1 MRRDDYL
8 RDESVK
14 PFVDWLRLRVR
25 GDADLEHSYRMR
37 RPACD
42 WQCNSLWE
50 AHEKYCWG
58 GGNFDANQQQ
68 LDRLRCEMR
77 AARQDNDNSRFVCAA
92 GGILKWGGV
101 TRHNLPTLHSLGPH
115 ALRTFREAAC
125 LLDPSQADTSR
136 LAARYMNSGWT
147 KVHALMLDDFPIY
160 DGRVGAA
167 MGYLVRRYC
176 TDKELCEIPR
186 LLRFRWLA
194 GRGRHDRNPSAGSL
208 HFHRLSHA
216 DPRMWA
222 ECNVWAAWV
231 LGAVSCEGKFGELPV
246 NRRLRA
252 IEAALFMIG
261 YELPSRAPAPSRTGR
276 GV

>member
-1 MRRDDYL
+1 MRREDYL
-8 RDESVK
+8 ARECVSA
-14 PFVDWLRLRVR
+14 FIEWLRPRVAGAEPFR
-25 GDADLEHSYRMR
+25 HCYRMLK
-37 RPACD
+37 PACD
-42 WQCNSLWE
+42 WRCSSLWE
-50 AHEKYCWG
+50 AHKKYCWV
-58 GGNFDANQQQ
+58 GGNFDANQHQ
-68 LDRLRCEMR
+68 LDRLRCEIR

-92 GGILKWGGV
+92 GGILKWGRV
-101 TRHNLPTLHSLGPH
+101 TRHNLPTLHSLGQD

-136 LAARYMNSGWT
+136 LAEVRYMNSGWT
-147 KVHALMLDDFPIY
+147 KVYALMLDDFPIY

-176 TDKELCEIPR
+176 TDKELCKVPR

-208 HFHRLSHA
+208 CFQQLSHA
-216 DPRMWA
+216 DPRTWA

-231 LGAVSCEGKFGELPV
+231 LGAVSCKGRFGELDA

-261 YELPSRAPAPSRTGR
+261 YELR
-276 GV
+276 